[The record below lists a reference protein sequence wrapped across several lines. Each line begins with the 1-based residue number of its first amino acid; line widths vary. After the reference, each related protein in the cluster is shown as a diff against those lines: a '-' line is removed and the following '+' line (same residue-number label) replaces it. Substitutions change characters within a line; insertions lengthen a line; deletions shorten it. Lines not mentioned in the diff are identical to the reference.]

1 MGVAAP
7 RIMPRQPSGTAL
19 LLSRAMPQPSLI
31 WALSYENGVGLP
43 QDHGQAVKWYRLAAA
58 QGHVAAQFRL
68 GVSYDL
74 GQGVTQ
80 DYVEAIKWYRAAVA
94 QGDAAAQNNLGSMYE
109 YGLGV
114 AQDYVEAVK
123 WYQFSADQGYAK
135 AQYNLG
141 LMHANGRGVP
151 PDFVIAH
158 QWLDLAI
165 EADPPLA
172 PKDLDDATDNRDQIA
187 ARLAPEEL
195 AEAQRR
201 VQEWLA
207 AHPKP

>member
-1 MGVAAP
+1 
-7 RIMPRQPSGTAL
+7 
-19 LLSRAMPQPSLI
+19 
-31 WALSYENGVGLP
+31 
-43 QDHGQAVKWYRLAAA
+43 
-58 QGHVAAQFRL
+58 
-68 GVSYDL
+68 
-74 GQGVTQ
+74 
-80 DYVEAIKWYRAAVA
+80 
-94 QGDAAAQNNLGSMYE
+94 MYE

-114 AQDYVEAVK
+114 SQDYVEAVK

-165 EADPPLA
+165 VADPPLA
-172 PKDLDDATDNRDQIA
+172 PKDLDDATDNRGQIA

-195 AEAQRR
+195 AQAQRR
-201 VQEWLA
+201 AKEWLA
-207 AHPKP
+207 AHSNH